1 MFIAKKEFDRSLIGN
16 AVYISGYDKD
26 GYEWDTYALV
36 RTVTL
41 DTMTVVLD
49 TTEVETL
56 SIDDFETGTLSMG
69 VWERK
74 EKNE

>member
-36 RTVTL
+36 KKVSE

-49 TTEVETL
+49 TTETEVIR
-56 SIDDFETGTLSMG
+56 IDDFDAGLKMEV
-69 VWERK
+69 VWERGT
-74 EKNE
+74 EDE

>member
-36 RTVTL
+36 KKVSE
-41 DTMTVVLD
+41 DTMK
-49 TTEVETL
+49 L
-56 SIDDFETGTLSMG
+56 SPYNCVKS
-69 VWERK
+69 
-74 EKNE
+74 

>member
-1 MFIAKKEFDRSLIGN
+1 MYILKFDRKLAGKAIYLYGC
-16 AVYISGYDKD
+16 DKD
-26 GYEWDTYALV
+26 GWLWDTYALV

-56 SIDDFETGTLSMG
+56 SIDDFEHGLNME
-69 VWERK
+69 VWERGAGD
-74 EKNE
+74 E

>member
-16 AVYISGYDKD
+16 AVYISDYDKD

-36 RTVTL
+36 KKVSE

-49 TTEVETL
+49 TTETEVIR
-56 SIDDFETGTLSMG
+56 IDDFDAGLKMEV
-69 VWERK
+69 VWERGT
-74 EKNE
+74 EDE

>member
-49 TTEVETL
+49 TTETEVIR
-56 SIDDFETGTLSMG
+56 IDDFDAGLKMEV

-74 EKNE
+74 E